1 MKKKILNIIYSV
13 IYLKYLY
20 GYIRGHAKQI
30 KKFSKL
36 ADVELVP
43 KDGEKEYLEKWG
55 QIFPHVSTRFYRFYS
70 NYIGNDPN
78 IVPDDCFHII
88 IEPLLNNQ
96 NALNTYSDKNMFE
109 LLFPK
114 EYFPICILRNM
125 GGCYMDRD
133 YNALQMDEELL
144 SILLI
149 SNEKIIKQ
157 GRFIVKPATETGGG
171 KGVRLFIFEKSGK
184 WISNDGK
191 EFSLAFLNKTYKRDF
206 IIQECIEPCDFVRQF
221 NPVSYSTIR
230 IFTYRSVIDEQ
241 PHFIGGYLRV
251 GAKDSF
257 RDNMGSGGYSCPITE
272 NGHLLSFA
280 SNIKRQKFDNIN
292 GVSLINNNFV
302 IPNFEKV
309 LNYVFEVARKNIPN
323 RLLSFDVML
332 DRDETPH
339 LIEYNIK
346 SQTVTTVQTTT
357 KAFFGEFTDE
367 VINYCKQNLDN
378 ISYVLTFAK
387 N

>member
-1 MKKKILNIIYSV
+1 MKKKFFNFIYQV
-13 IYLKYLY
+13 LYYKYLY
-20 GYIRGHAKQI
+20 GHIRIHAKQI
-30 KKFSKL
+30 KRFSKL
-36 ADVELVP
+36 AGVDLVS

-55 QIFPHVSTRFYRFYS
+55 KIYPRVSPRFYRFYS
-70 NYIGNDPN
+70 SFIGNDPN
-78 IVPDDCFHII
+78 IVPDDCFHTI

-96 NALNTYSDKNMFE
+96 NALSTYSDKNMFE

-133 YNALQMDEELL
+133 YNALQMDKELL
-144 SILLI
+144 SRILI
-149 SNEKIIKQ
+149 SNEKIKKQ

-171 KGVRLFIFEKSGK
+171 KGVRLFILDSSGK
-184 WISNDGK
+184 WISNDGL
-191 EFSLAFLNKTYKRDF
+191 EFSLTFLNKTYKRDF
-206 IIQECIEPCDFVRQF
+206 IIQECIEPCEFVRQF

-230 IFTYRSVIDEQ
+230 IFTYRSVKDEK

-251 GAKDSF
+251 GAKNSF

-272 NGHLLSFA
+272 DGHLLSFA

-292 GVSLINNNFV
+292 GVSLTGSNFV

-309 LNYVFEVARKNIPN
+309 LSYVFEVAKKNVPN

-332 DRDETPH
+332 DRNNAPH

-367 VINYCKQNLDN
+367 VIDYCKQNLNN
-378 ISYVLTFAK
+378 ISYVLTFSK